1 MATDNTLIAHP
12 GDIIQGT
19 QQGPSHGHLFLI
31 TETHRW
37 GVGAVARW
45 FADGADQETYHRFK
59 PGTFAICGAAA
70 ILPPEVAAARRDS
83 IATARTLAREG
94 DGNTEDMTPEWDVTV
109 RFNGR
114 TTGAGQVH
122 QERVRADSV
131 EDALDRVRAPVMEHG
146 GSICIVGVTVDEVK
160 R

>member
-1 MATDNTLIAHP
+1 MATTEALTVHP
-12 GDIIQGT
+12 GDIVQGT
-19 QQGPSHGHLFLI
+19 QQGPTHGHLFLV

-45 FADGADQETYHRFK
+45 HENDVDRETYNRLK
-59 PGTFAICGAAA
+59 PGTFAVCGAAA
-70 ILPPEVAAARRDS
+70 VLPPEVAAARRDS
-83 IATARTLAREG
+83 IATARQIAREG
-94 DGNTEDMTPEWDVTV
+94 DGNADDMTPEWDVEV

-114 TTGAGQVH
+114 TTGTGQKH
-122 QERVRADSV
+122 SERVRADSV
-131 EDALDRVRAPVMEHG
+131 EDALDRVRHPVMEHG